1 MDSSTEGLN
10 QEQRTKLRER
20 QAELITLLE
29 ALAKLDGTKEWK
41 VLKELV
47 FDKSV
52 ASIERQ
58 LQSEALAPEINL
70 NKLYK
75 LQGEWVWAKQHSDMG
90 RFVDTLK
97 TQLEDIKKKLT

>member
-1 MDSSTEGLN
+1 MDTELTE
-10 QEQRTKLRER
+10 EQKTNLRKT
-20 QAELITLLE
+20 QADLMRLLE
-29 ALAKLDGTKEWK
+29 ALSKLDKSEEWN

-58 LQSEALAPEINL
+58 LLSESLNETIET

-75 LQGEWVWAKQHSDMG
+75 LQGELAWAKRYSDVN
-90 RFVDTLK
+90 RLADTLK
-97 TQLEDIKKKLT
+97 TQLKDIKNRLS